1 MLSSLAELEPAAV
14 VYEVMTRRLE
24 GLESKIQDLEKRLE
38 ISPTHDDVKA
48 VAEAL
53 KAELL
58 DHVDNRS
65 VLCTVSY
72 TGQVGHA
79 PAISRDKISLNA
91 FSIPNQPVSRS

>member
-65 VLCTVSY
+65 ALCTVSY
-72 TGQVGHA
+72 TGQVGHQPSVWTKA
-79 PAISRDKISLNA
+79 LSTPSQ
-91 FSIPNQPVSRS
+91 FSINQYSKLD

>member
-1 MLSSLAELEPAAV
+1 M

-65 VLCTVSY
+65 VLCTSY
-72 TGQVGHA
+72 CIIHWAGRA
-79 PAISRDKISLNA
+79 PATILDEISLNA
-91 FSIPNQPVSRS
+91 RSIFNQPVFKARLKL